1 MHDQGV
7 GFMQSTDIGVPPQP
21 TKCKVCG
28 TCAANL
34 LYQAVVTRVTRAR
47 CERGDQTM
55 LPRTFC
61 FVVDGSRRIIDM
73 PLLERYAAVVGPAT
87 AALCALEEEHEGLK

>member
-21 TKCKVCG
+21 TKCKVGG

-34 LYQAVVTRVTRAR
+34 LYQAVVTSAW

-55 LPRTFC
+55 LPRTFALLLT
-61 FVVDGSRRIIDM
+61 GSHRIIDV

-87 AALCALEEEHEGLK
+87 AVGPGMPWKRSMRVSK